1 MTMAISDELLDGTV
15 RHSVY
20 LERYKRSVIRDVLKL
35 LDKTD
40 SDISRSLVRR
50 DIQNMSPRQI
60 SALYKV
66 LRRKIDDGYERIF
79 KVLQK
84 EIDEL
89 SEYEAKWQLDL
100 FKQNVP
106 VKLDYVMPSEEQLI
120 ASVMSRPFSGKILK
134 EWWKDVPK
142 DTFTAVKGAIRQG
155 YVDGQTTGQI
165 IRAIRGT
172 RTSKGIM
179 DKSKRNIEA
188 VVRTSLAHTAN
199 TARNVVYRRNKV
211 LIKRVEWVAT
221 LDSRTSAICRARDGK
236 TYPVDSGPRP
246 PAHANCRSTTVPVL
260 KSLRELGI
268 KVDEAKIAETRASM
282 NGQVPAEMNYD
293 QWLRKQ
299 PVSFQNEVLGIK
311 KGQLFRAGLKMDR
324 FVDRQGNELNLSQ
337 LRERESA
344 AWAKSG
350 L

>member
-106 VKLDYVMPSEEQLI
+106 VKLDYVMPSEEQII
-120 ASVMSRPFSGKILK
+120 A
-134 EWWKDVPK
+134 
-142 DTFTAVKGAIRQG
+142 
-155 YVDGQTTGQI
+155 
-165 IRAIRGT
+165 
-172 RTSKGIM
+172 
-179 DKSKRNIEA
+179 
-188 VVRTSLAHTAN
+188 
-199 TARNVVYRRNKV
+199 
-211 LIKRVEWVAT
+211 
-221 LDSRTSAICRARDGK
+221 
-236 TYPVDSGPRP
+236 
-246 PAHANCRSTTVPVL
+246 
-260 KSLRELGI
+260 
-268 KVDEAKIAETRASM
+268 
-282 NGQVPAEMNYD
+282 
-293 QWLRKQ
+293 
-299 PVSFQNEVLGIK
+299 
-311 KGQLFRAGLKMDR
+311 
-324 FVDRQGNELNLSQ
+324 
-337 LRERESA
+337 
-344 AWAKSG
+344 
-350 L
+350 